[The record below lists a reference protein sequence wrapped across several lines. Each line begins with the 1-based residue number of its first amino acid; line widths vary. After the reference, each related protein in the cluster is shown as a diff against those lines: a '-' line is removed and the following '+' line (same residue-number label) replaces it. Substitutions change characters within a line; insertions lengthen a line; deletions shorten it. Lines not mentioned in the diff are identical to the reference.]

1 MIGIVRTE
9 RLPHLPLPE
18 SPFLGCSVN
27 DQGFPSGPLDL
38 LDFMREAA
46 GVGRPYHR
54 HRRLTPVAPIRR
66 RRLWVQVNHRC
77 IPAGLAQGHRQVQ
90 GKRGLTGPAFLVN
103 HRS

>member
-1 MIGIVRTE
+1 MRRRHRRAVRVG
-9 RLPHLPLPE
+9 R
-18 SPFLGCSVN
+18 GVN

-38 LDFMREAA
+38 LDFMRQPA

-54 HRRLTPVAPIRR
+54 HRRLAPVAPIRR
-66 RRLWVQVNHRC
+66 RRLWVQVKHRR
-77 IPAGLAQGHRQVQ
+77 IQAGLAQGHRQVQ